1 MNLKKS
7 GFLLLIAGATLAL
20 ALAAAGYLHSWPA
33 GVAALATMV
42 VGVALLAT
50 GMYRSGPRD
59 EELPTAEIPPHGRR
73 T

>member
-7 GFLLLIAGATLAL
+7 GFILLIAGATLAL
-20 ALAAAGYLHSWPA
+20 AAVSYLRSWPA
-33 GVAALATMV
+33 GVAALVAMV
-42 VGVALLAT
+42 AGVGLLVV

-73 T
+73 R

>member
-20 ALAAAGYLHSWPA
+20 AAAGYLHSWPA
-33 GVAALATMV
+33 GIAALVAMV
-42 VGVALLAT
+42 AGAVLLAT

-59 EELPTAEIPPHGRR
+59 EELPTAEIPPRAR
-73 T
+73 TK